1 MIMYFLNIRKC
12 YKKITVKNLRKLIFE
27 NYYKQIGFTKKDSYY
42 LSLTDYTLQLDIIK
56 THILP
61 KNVCNMKLKSKKSKK
76 YDEKFNL
83 TRSSIKNKLFQITK
97 EFKQLKF

>member
-1 MIMYFLNIRKC
+1 M
-12 YKKITVKNLRKLIFE
+12 
-27 NYYKQIGFTKKDSYY
+27 
-42 LSLTDYTLQLDIIK
+42 SLTDYTLPLDIIK

-61 KNVCNMKLKSKKSKK
+61 KNVCNIMKLKSKKSKK

-97 EFKQLKF
+97 ESKESKF